1 VTGTAAFA
9 KQGGPDMN
17 SRTISH
23 ISKALFSLIFAASL
37 IFPAKFVQAQEY
49 SEEEY
54 KAFQDIQAEKD
65 AAKKTDMIVK
75 FLKEKPKN
83 PLRPN
88 IVAEFQKTIVELQQA
103 KQWAQIISLGD
114 KFLDVAPDDSLTIK
128 ALTAAYSGTK
138 NTKGFATFGEKAYA
152 ASPNAQLAYYLA
164 LAYLELGNDAKFVQY
179 GEKSLAA
186 NPDNIEI
193 LSGMIKKS
201 TGAPQQK
208 YAKMCLK
215 VLPTAK
221 KREEMDNETWK
232 TTVNNAY
239 AMCYAVLGAAAYEAR
254 NYSEAI
260 NHFTGVVKYFKR
272 NESAYYHLGLCYWQ
286 VNKLDA
292 AMLNFAKAYLLKGS
306 TAASAK
312 KYLEQLWASGH
323 QGKLTGVERVI
334 DRAQQDLK

>member
-1 VTGTAAFA
+1 
-9 KQGGPDMN
+9 MN
-17 SRTISH
+17 SRTFSH
-23 ISKALFSLIFAASL
+23 ISQALFSLFFAASL
-37 IFPAKFVQAQEY
+37 MLTPGLVQAQDY

-88 IVAEFQKTIVELQQA
+88 IVAEFQKTMVELQQG
-103 KQWAQIISLGD
+103 KQWSQVISLGD
-114 KFLDVAPDDSLTIK
+114 KFLDVAPEDSLTIK
-128 ALTAAYSGTK
+128 ALTAAYSATK
-138 NTKGFATFGEKAYA
+138 NNRGFATFGEKAYA
-152 ASPNAQLAYYLA
+152 ASPNPQLAYYLA

-179 GEKSLAA
+179 GERSLAA

-201 TGAPQQK
+201 TGAQQIK
-208 YAKMCLK
+208 YARMCMK

-221 KREEMDNETWK
+221 KREEMDEDTWK

-239 AMCYAVLGAAAYEAR
+239 AMCYAVLGAAAYENK

-260 NHFTGVVKYFKR
+260 NNFTGVVKYFKR

-286 VNKLDA
+286 TNKLDA

-312 KYLEQLWASGH
+312 KYLEQLWASSH
-323 QGKLTGVERVI
+323 QGKLTGIERVI
-334 DRAQQDLK
+334 ERAQQDLK